1 MRYYRN
7 RADWIMELA
16 VTLSLRKECSTISVL
31 SATAEEID
39 EAKALMR
46 IIGIRVP
53 GDPYV
58 KQRKLK
64 QSVRQ
69 MLAVS
74 RPDLE
79 RKPGKGA

>member
-16 VTLSLRKECSTISVL
+16 VTLSLRQECNTISVL

-46 IIGIRVP
+46 VIGIRVP
-53 GDPYV
+53 GDPHV
-58 KQRKLK
+58 KQRKSK
-64 QSVRQ
+64 SVRQ
-69 MLAVS
+69 MLALS

-79 RKPGKGA
+79 RKPGKSA